1 MGQEGHAG
9 RGKEGVHMEQKWGE
23 EAACAGRG
31 GSPANRGSRCG
42 QRTVL
47 QAGGDRKGVKP
58 VGRGRHV
65 WRGETVTAWEISYIM
80 QEINQMTKYMKTMG
94 AGLLAGGEG
103 SYKYV
108 TG

>member
-1 MGQEGHAG
+1 M
-9 RGKEGVHMEQKWGE
+9 
-23 EAACAGRG
+23 
-31 GSPANRGSRCG
+31 
-42 QRTVL
+42 
-47 QAGGDRKGVKP
+47 
-58 VGRGRHV
+58 